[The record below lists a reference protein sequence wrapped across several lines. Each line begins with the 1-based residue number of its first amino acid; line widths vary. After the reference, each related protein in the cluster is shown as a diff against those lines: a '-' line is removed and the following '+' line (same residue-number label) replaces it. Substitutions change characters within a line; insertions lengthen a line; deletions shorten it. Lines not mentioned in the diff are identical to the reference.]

1 MKRVLEEKYE
11 ALSITSI
18 GVALGVE
25 DDHTTEESEGDD
37 DMDESRDSFSFD
49 AGTSVTSGTSM
60 PKSPMSRRK
69 RVAAVQDYMENK
81 AAGGLAIPIIGVNSG
96 RRGSMLVQ
104 THVKKPE
111 FFTRDIHMDTDKQPF
126 EKPDGPDWSS
136 RGTHYSV
143 KKSE

>member
-37 DMDESRDSFSFD
+37 DMDESRDSFSFE

-60 PKSPMSRRK
+60 PKSP
-69 RVAAVQDYMENK
+69 DP
-81 AAGGLAIPIIGVNSG
+81 LII
-96 RRGSMLVQ
+96 
-104 THVKKPE
+104 
-111 FFTRDIHMDTDKQPF
+111 
-126 EKPDGPDWSS
+126 
-136 RGTHYSV
+136 
-143 KKSE
+143 